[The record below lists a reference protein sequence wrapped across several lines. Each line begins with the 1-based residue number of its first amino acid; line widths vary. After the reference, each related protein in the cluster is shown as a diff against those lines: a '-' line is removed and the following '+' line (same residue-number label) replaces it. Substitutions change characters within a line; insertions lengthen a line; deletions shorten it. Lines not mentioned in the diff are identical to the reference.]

1 MGPGQSRRVLAAQRA
16 EHDALFRAHY
26 PTVVAFLACR
36 IPVEDAVKDLG
47 SEVFVQ
53 AWRQHDHVIVD
64 EDRGWLPWLFT
75 VARRMSN
82 AWVAAQATAGARN
95 ARIAAPAPE
104 DFTARVV
111 EVDAANQHLSA
122 ALAAIDVGRAS
133 GWGVACLRSHAT
145 LEALVSHRN
154 ARLTVHGRLLIVQR
168 HQNGWKQAHIAAAMG
183 VSRKCVKT
191 WIDRYQAEGEAGLQT
206 RSSRPHSMPT
216 RTTPDVEAKVL
227 AARPSTATDRMSSA
241 RRSGFRPGPCHG
253 SCVDI
258 RCPTCASVTR

>member
-1 MGPGQSRRVLAAQRA
+1 MQGAPRESPVGVGGLGRVAAAGGSEVGDGSGQSRRVLAAQRA

-122 ALAAIDVGRAS
+122 AIAAMPRLGGEDREVLELCGLFGFTPTQASITLGAPAGTVRARLHRARQRLSEAIDGEVAS
-133 GWGVACLRSHAT
+133 
-145 LEALVSHRN
+145 
-154 ARLTVHGRLLIVQR
+154 
-168 HQNGWKQAHIAAAMG
+168 
-183 VSRKCVKT
+183 
-191 WIDRYQAEGEAGLQT
+191 
-206 RSSRPHSMPT
+206 
-216 RTTPDVEAKVL
+216 
-227 AARPSTATDRMSSA
+227 
-241 RRSGFRPGPCHG
+241 
-253 SCVDI
+253 
-258 RCPTCASVTR
+258 